1 MGKVGELSEIVVGEG
16 GGGEHKMSSDCDRV
30 KEGVKKVKD

>member
-1 MGKVGELSEIVVGEG
+1 MRLLWVRGGK
-16 GGGEHKMSSDCDRV
+16 HKMSSDCDRV